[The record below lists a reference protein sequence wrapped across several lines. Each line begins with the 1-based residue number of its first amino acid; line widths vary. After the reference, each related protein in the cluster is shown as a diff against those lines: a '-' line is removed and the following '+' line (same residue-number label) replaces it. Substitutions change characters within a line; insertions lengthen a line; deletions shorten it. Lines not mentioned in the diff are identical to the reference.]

1 MENCVKIYVLY
12 TVERF
17 LLYKKRVNGLV
28 TTVVFIL
35 IILLA
40 SMLQA
45 STGFGFSLMA
55 TPFLLLIF
63 EPREAIQINLILS
76 LAISLTLIPK
86 LKKAIDYG
94 ILRRIIAGSVAG
106 LPVGLLIY
114 LGLDIE
120 KLKLAM
126 GVCILLLTILLML
139 KFRIKQTKGRDYIVG
154 GLSGALT
161 VSMGL
166 AGPPLL
172 IYLTGS
178 ETEKEKLRSTALAYY
193 LFIYLISLFFQIM
206 FAGTAKITW
215 SSSVYAIPLIIMG
228 LLSGHILFKRMSEK
242 AFMVIIYIILLF
254 TGSQMLFN
262 SFG

>member
-1 MENCVKIYVLY
+1 MA
-12 TVERF
+12 
-17 LLYKKRVNGLV
+17 
-28 TTVVFIL
+28 TTVLFIF

-40 SMLQA
+40 SILQA

-63 EPREAIQINLILS
+63 EPREAVQINLILS

-86 LKKAIDYG
+86 LKNAIDYG
-94 ILRRIIAGSVAG
+94 LLKRIMLGSVAG

-114 LGLDIE
+114 LGLDIG
-120 KLKLAM
+120 KLKLTI
-126 GVCILLLTILLML
+126 GIIILLSTILLML
-139 KFRIKQTKGRDYIVG
+139 KFRIKQTKGRDYLVG
-154 GLSGALT
+154 GISGVLT

-172 IYLTGS
+172 IYLTGTD
-178 ETEKEKLRSTALAYY
+178 TEKEKLRSTALAYY
-193 LFIYLISLFFQIM
+193 LFIYFMSLVSQII

-215 SSSVYAIPLIIMG
+215 SSSAYAIPLIIMG
-228 LLSGHILFKRMSEK
+228 LLLGHFLFKRMSEK
-242 AFMVIIYIILLF
+242 VFMVVIYIILLF
-254 TGSQMLFN
+254 TGSQMLYN